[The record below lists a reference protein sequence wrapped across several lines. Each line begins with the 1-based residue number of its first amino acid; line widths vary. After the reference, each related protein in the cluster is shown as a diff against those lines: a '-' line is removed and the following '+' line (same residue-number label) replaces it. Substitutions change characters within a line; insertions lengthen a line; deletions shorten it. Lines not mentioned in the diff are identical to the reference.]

1 MTASSSPSLFSSF
14 APSLAEGKEGRR
26 KNVDPETP
34 ALLKRLEA
42 ARSSCASVPG
52 GGTMWTFVAEEFVL
66 RLKMRSS
73 SSGGDG
79 RGSSSGGSI
88 GGAEGI
94 SASSATPTRKRT
106 PLREHGEEETAQ
118 YELVFVS
125 CRLQTPERFVYE
137 FSRET

>member
-1 MTASSSPSLFSSF
+1 MTSSSTPSLFSSS
-14 APSLAEGKEGRR
+14 APSLAEGKAGR
-26 KNVDPETP
+26 KINEDSQTA

-42 ARSSCASVPG
+42 ARSSTASVPG

-66 RLKMRSS
+66 RLKMRPSNV
-73 SSGGDG
+73 SGER
-79 RGSSSGGSI
+79 RGSSSEGSI

-106 PLREHGEEETAQ
+106 PLREHGEGEMAQ